1 MCITFVS
8 EMMQTTQN
16 EELIKLLKSGN
27 EAALGELYDRYSGV
41 VYGMLLKI
49 VKRQELAE
57 DLLQEVFVKVW
68 KNISSYDAEQG
79 SLYTWM
85 IRIARNLA
93 IDKTRSKEFKKENRT
108 TTEIVSYKSYGVQ
121 TEIDVDSIG
130 LKEKVA
136 QLKPEHKL
144 IIDML
149 FLQGYTQQDAAD
161 ELGIPLGTVKT
172 RSRMALQQLRKLLE

>member
-1 MCITFVS
+1 MVQASDTEQFVRS
-8 EMMQTTQN
+8 
-16 EELIKLLKSGN
+16 LKGGD
-27 EAALGELYDRYSGV
+27 EAALAELYDRYSAV
-41 VYGMLLKI
+41 LFGMLVRI

-68 KNISSYDAEQG
+68 KNIHSYDSAQG

-93 IDKTRSKEFKKENRT
+93 IDKTRSKEFRKENRT
-108 TTEIVSYKSYGVQ
+108 TTEIVAYKSYGI
-121 TEIDVDSIG
+121 TSEIPVDTIG
-130 LKEKVA
+130 LKEKVD
-136 QLKPEHKL
+136 QLKPEHRI

-149 FLQGYTQQDAAD
+149 FLQGYTQQEAAE
-161 ELGIPLGTVKT
+161 ELALPLGTVKT